1 MKLDERKLAI
11 LAAVVYEFIKT
22 GEPVGSK
29 TILSAS
35 GLNVS
40 SATIRN
46 DMAVL
51 EKMGFLE
58 QPHTSAGR
66 VPTYYGYRLYIE
78 KLMHPHAL
86 SSSEKRDIDQKLL
99 SGGATA
105 ESVLENAAEL
115 LSDAT
120 GLAVVNADNLLQFS
134 VITRVEVVPAGR
146 KLYALLMITST
157 GSVKNKLCRLEF
169 DLSEEQMQFFGK
181 FINDHLKGI
190 NVEKLTP
197 GMLQNMA
204 IALGGYM
211 ISLSPLLY
219 AVYELGEEFA
229 RNHVHV
235 RGEQKLLNA
244 SGIDSGEIIRFIN
257 ERQELSR
264 LLSGAMNGLQ
274 VLFGKESDV
283 FAVTNSSMIVT
294 PYQVGKEQG
303 GTLGVI
309 GPLRLD
315 YQTVIPYMQYFSES
329 VTKLLSD
336 LIDEEK
342 EGM

>member
-1 MKLDERKLAI
+1 MTLDERKLSI
-11 LAAVVYEFIKT
+11 LAAVVNEYIKT

-29 TILSAS
+29 TILLTS
-35 GLNVS
+35 GMNVS
-40 SATIRN
+40 SATVRN
-46 DMAVL
+46 DMAAL

-66 VPTYYGYRLYIE
+66 IPTYYGYRMYIE
-78 KLMHPHAL
+78 KLMRPHPL
-86 SSSEKRDIDQKLL
+86 SSSEKREIDKRLL
-99 SGGATA
+99 AGGATA

-169 DLSEEQMQFFGK
+169 ELSAEQMQFFAR
-181 FINDHLKGI
+181 FVNEHLNGI

-197 GMLQNMA
+197 AMLQNMA

-219 AVYELGEEFA
+219 AVYELGEEFV
-229 RNHVHV
+229 RSNVHV

-244 SGIDSGEIIRFIN
+244 AGIDSGEIIRFISG
-257 ERQELSR
+257 RQELSK
-264 LLSGAMNGLQ
+264 LLIGAMSGLQ
-274 VLFGKESDV
+274 VLFGKEDDV
-283 FAVTNSSMIVT
+283 FAVTNSSMILT
-294 PYQVGKEQG
+294 PYQVGQEQG
-303 GTLGVI
+303 GSMGVI

-315 YQTVIPYMQYFSES
+315 YETVIPYMQYFSES
-329 VTKLLSD
+329 VTRLLSD
-336 LIDEEK
+336 MIETEK
-342 EGM
+342 EG